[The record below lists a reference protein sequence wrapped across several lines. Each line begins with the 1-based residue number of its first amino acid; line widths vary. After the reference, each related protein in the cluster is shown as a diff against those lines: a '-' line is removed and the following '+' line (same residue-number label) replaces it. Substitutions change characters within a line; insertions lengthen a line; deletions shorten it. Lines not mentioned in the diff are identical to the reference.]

1 MQRGSAL
8 VGGERKENL
17 HCSFVVSFVQAVYQA
32 DLAIHSETPD
42 IAQDMHLGEPWRL
55 CSTNREQRITYSAAR
70 RKGSSRKCRC
80 RATEVDGATLLW

>member
-55 CSTNREQRITYSAAR
+55 CSMDREQRITYGAAR
-70 RKGSSRKCRC
+70 RKRSVSQCRC
-80 RATEVDGATLLW
+80 GAIDPDGAALLR

>member
-1 MQRGSAL
+1 MHRGSGL

-55 CSTNREQRITYSAAR
+55 CSTNREQRITYGVAR
-70 RKGSSRKCRC
+70 RKGSVSPCPC
-80 RATEVDGATLLW
+80 GLIEGDGAALLR